1 MSRNFYFQNIWKKFI
16 QKFKPVQ
23 NDLFAFFTLKLLNIY
38 VTPPDAAKCGWVC
51 VCVRPRVSCANGVV
65 YCRRPFVSTF
75 GRRHTNFVPTFQPPS
90 FRTGLPTVAVTLY
103 LVPAFRPPSFVTTF
117 FITEIF
123 WALVVAS
130 PLRRLLESQS
140 SPSGLGPVRLLDR
153 PANQAA
159 ISRPPPRTA

>member
-1 MSRNFYFQNIWKKFI
+1 MKKIYSKIQTGSKWPVCIFHFKTFEYLCNSTGRRKVWMS
-16 QKFKPVQ
+16 
-23 NDLFAFFTLKLLNIY
+23 
-38 VTPPDAAKCGWVC
+38 VC
-51 VCVRPRVSCANGVV
+51 VCGHEWVVSNGVV